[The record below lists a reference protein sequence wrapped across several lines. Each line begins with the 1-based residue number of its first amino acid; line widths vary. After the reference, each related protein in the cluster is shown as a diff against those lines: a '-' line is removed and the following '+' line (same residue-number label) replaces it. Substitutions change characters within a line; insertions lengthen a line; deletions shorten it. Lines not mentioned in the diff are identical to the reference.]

1 MKKKPAANNVYTAS
15 EAMRLTCAYTGTLA
29 SIKKK
34 KMNKLLSI
42 LILLIIGCSTIT
54 KRELKIEP
62 PTIQLKIHLDE
73 FVESEWRKV
82 FKAKDTLMMFDK
94 EVIPHLIDLMKD
106 EKRFVKLKNTADLIY
121 PGATEFWG
129 HGWFI
134 PYDLDW
140 ITIRAGWALEELTFQ
155 NFGFVENSITDV
167 DLIQFHKDNY
177 EEYIKTGKHDVNF
190 ERESFKKLSS
200 SINKA
205 TEWWI
210 QNEKDWT
217 NLKAIKEALFS
228 DDVERQFNAISH
240 LRYPNYES
248 KGLTIKFYE
257 EELESRIKELS
268 NSKDEG
274 VAQQA
279 KLKVGE

>member
-1 MKKKPAANNVYTAS
+1 
-15 EAMRLTCAYTGTLA
+15 
-29 SIKKK
+29 
-34 KMNKLLSI
+34 MNKLLSI